1 MPIVLLFSAIGRSHL
16 GNPGLEAWQPNVI
29 ETLTSFVKRH
39 GLDPGDP
46 QEQALDLF
54 KHLLGEARS
63 HRQRIESFTLG
74 DAGLDETDWLCVA
87 GIGSKTR
94 VGLEVGHDE
103 QGRVRF
109 VVDSK
114 LRRNE
119 GIETG
124 DGTVPLLGALSR
136 FIPPERVVCISP
148 DDYGYWEIQAKTTEA
163 LARPVDNLQAAASRC
178 CKRRC
183 SMVFGLIL
191 SLSSRMVWPRPK

>member
-16 GNPGLEAWQPNVI
+16 GNPGLEAWQLNVI

-63 HRQRIESFTLG
+63 YRQRIESFTLG

-163 LARPVDNLQAAASRC
+163 LARPVDNLRQRRRDVASAGARW
-178 CKRRC
+178 
-183 SMVFGLIL
+183 
-191 SLSSRMVWPRPK
+191 SLV